1 MGLGCE
7 AAPGR
12 SEVAV
17 LYQHCPGLARCHAL
31 ALLVVVEGSLQ
42 VVLFLLGWLDV
53 VRTSEILVVQRP
65 WEPPSKVFFS
75 QSGLAPLGTPLTGQ
89 RVAAP

>member
-7 AAPGR
+7 AALGR

-17 LYQHCPGLARCHAL
+17 PYQPCPGLTRCQAL
-31 ALLVVVEGSLQ
+31 ALLVVVEGLLQ
-42 VVLFLLGWLDV
+42 VVLFLQGWLDV

-65 WEPPSKVFFS
+65 CEPPSKIFS
-75 QSGLAPLGTPLTGQ
+75 
-89 RVAAP
+89 